1 MYGISKYIPIYRRNN
16 MATSKT
22 AKKSMLSSAKTQTK
36 TATTTTK
43 VKFGKFS
50 PDAVLTATGKKV
62 TAEANNDRVKAV
74 NGKTIKEA
82 IATGLYTMSDIRYDI
97 ERVKTLKIA

>member
-1 MYGISKYIPIYRRNN
+1 
-16 MATSKT
+16 MASKT
-22 AKKSMLSSAKTQTK
+22 ATKKSMLSSAKTQTK
-36 TATTTTK
+36 TATTKPK

-50 PDAVLTATGKKV
+50 PEAVLTATGKKV

-74 NGKTIKEA
+74 NGKTISEA
-82 IATGLYTMSDIRYDI
+82 IASGLYTMSDSRYDI

>member
-1 MYGISKYIPIYRRNN
+1 
-16 MATSKT
+16 MASKT
-22 AKKSMLSSAKTQTK
+22 ATKKSMLSSAKTQTK
-36 TATTTTK
+36 TATTKPK

-50 PDAVLTATGKKV
+50 PEAVLTATGKKV

-74 NGKTIKEA
+74 NGKTISEA
-82 IATGLYTMSDIRYDI
+82 ITSGLYTMSDIRYDI